1 MTALAWLVLAD
12 TLVTALALVLAV
24 LAWRRVGDYMR
35 CCRSTVQAYAS
46 LVDTRPHRAVVD
58 DQPTDPEGID
68 PVDDVLDEPI
78 DQQPAGRHAADDYPS
93 GRHALVEVSDPGI
106 TAVSPAVGDLADDQD
121 DEPLQVPR
129 YYREHE
135 QSADTMPRYYFA
147 EGRR

>member
-58 DQPTDPEGID
+58 DQPTDPEGLD

-78 DQQPAGRHAADDYPS
+78 DQQPAGRHA
-93 GRHALVEVSDPGI
+93 LVEVSDPGI
-106 TAVSPAVGDLADDQD
+106 TAVAPAVGDLADDQD
-121 DEPLQVPR
+121 DEPLRVPR

>member
-58 DQPTDPEGID
+58 DHPTDPEGID

-78 DQQPAGRHAADDYPS
+78 DQQPA

-121 DEPLQVPR
+121 DEPLRVPR